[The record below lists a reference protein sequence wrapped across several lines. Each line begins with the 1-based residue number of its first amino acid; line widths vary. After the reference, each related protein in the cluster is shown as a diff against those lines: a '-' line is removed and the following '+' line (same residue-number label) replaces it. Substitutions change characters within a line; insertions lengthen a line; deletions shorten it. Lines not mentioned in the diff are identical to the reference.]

1 MSTTDFL
8 TAVIKGDVAVVR
20 AGLAAGM
27 PVDGLDSNGFTPLI
41 NAAIF
46 GQVEVARILLE
57 AGANPGFRAHSPL
70 FRRDKTTTALEQAR
84 GNAHQ
89 AVVDLLLQT
98 GAAEMDPAQF
108 AYDAVKSFAQA
119 AEQASFKD
127 VLRWLALLCGHPP
140 RRWTRRKGVALFTL
154 QRFEPLAER
163 YAVEKVPP
171 TDFAKTEMERRERLI
186 ELLQA
191 EVRVAGY
198 VLVLGDLLGHA
209 AAAKL
214 RLFPSGEKYAVL
226 AATGTNGINYG
237 YSTRDIIAWLLD
249 LDKENPFDLT
259 ECWFD
264 YVGGKFLQP
273 LQNVQH
279 WAEKMLQLCPD
290 IDMSPQ
296 SLAEQ
301 LEATRRFGFWWD

>member
-1 MSTTDFL
+1 MSTSDFL

-27 PVDGLDSNGFTPLI
+27 RVDGLDGNGFTPLI

-46 GQVEVARILLE
+46 GQVEVARVLLE

-70 FRRDKTTTALEQAR
+70 FRRDKSTTALEQAR

-98 GAAEMDPAQF
+98 GAAGTDPAQF

-127 VLRWLALLCGHPP
+127 VLSWLALLCGRPP
-140 RRWTRRKGVALFTL
+140 RRWTKRKGVFLFTL
-154 QRFEPLAER
+154 RRFERLAER
-163 YAVEKVPP
+163 YAENSPP

-191 EVRVAGY
+191 EVRAAGY
-198 VLVLGDLLGHA
+198 VLVQGDLLGHA

-214 RLFPSGEKYAVL
+214 RLFPTREKCAVL
-226 AATGTNGINYG
+226 AATGTNGVNYG

-249 LDKENPFDLT
+249 LDRENPFDLT

-264 YVGGKFLQP
+264 CVGGKFLQP
-273 LQNVQH
+273 LQNVKH

-290 IDMSPQ
+290 IGMSPQ
-296 SLAEQ
+296 SLVEQ
-301 LEATRRFGFWWD
+301 LVTTRRFGFWWD